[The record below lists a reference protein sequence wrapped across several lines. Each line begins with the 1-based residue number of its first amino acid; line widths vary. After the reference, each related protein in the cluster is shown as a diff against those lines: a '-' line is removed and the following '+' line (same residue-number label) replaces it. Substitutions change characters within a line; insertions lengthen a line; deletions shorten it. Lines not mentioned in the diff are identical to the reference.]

1 MYKLYE
7 KRNYKKFIVPFNN
20 IFKEKKEQAQD
31 NTKLAL
37 ILKVKLLNKSEI
49 IVKAYNEF
57 ADFCY
62 KELNKEDIIFLE
74 GYLNSKMEVIIKTIK
89 KEV

>member
-1 MYKLYE
+1 MYLFYIFHY
-7 KRNYKKFIVPFNN
+7 KRSICDFIHRLRKDLS
-20 IFKEKKEQAQD
+20 IA
-31 NTKLAL
+31 

-49 IVKAYNEF
+49 IVKAYNEL

-89 KEV
+89 KEE

>member
-1 MYKLYE
+1 MNIVFIQGKVIE
-7 KRNYKKFIVPFNN
+7 DVKFKFI
-20 IFKEKKEQAQD
+20 IHSKDLSIA
-31 NTKLAL
+31 